1 LTDIQW
7 HQDVLDGLRAND
19 VRLIAQV
26 ADRVLAPIIRLME
39 ADAHFE
45 VVTLTREEEGIGIL
59 TGAYLGGVRGAL
71 LLQASGLGNTL
82 NALGSLAIPYQIPF
96 PILISQRGS
105 FSEHNLVQLA
115 MGRGAP
121 RVLDALGIQGFD
133 MTRPD
138 DVRYTVEMGTKHAI
152 VSRRPVGLTLTTQ
165 LSGGTLAS
173 R

>member
-1 LTDIQW
+1 MSSVQW

-19 VRLIAQV
+19 VRLIVQV

-39 ADAHFE
+39 ADSHFQ

-59 TGAYLGGVRGAL
+59 TGAYLGGKRGAL
-71 LLQASGLGNTL
+71 LLQSSGLGNTF

-96 PILISQRGS
+96 PMLISQRGS
-105 FSEHNLVQLA
+105 FGEHNLVQLA

-121 RVLDALGIQGFD
+121 RMLDALGIQVFD
-133 MTRPD
+133 ITTPD
-138 DVRYTVEMGTKHAI
+138 DVRYVVENGTKHAL
-152 VSRRPVGLTLTTQ
+152 VSRRPVALTIATQ
-165 LSGGTLAS
+165 LSGGALGS